1 MVPVVLDEL
10 LEAAA
15 DLYKVKPLSWTA
27 AEPTPAELEHMQE
40 EALTPSEFDPLRLK
54 KTTWNSY
61 KKGTLVLACY
71 ECQMGKV
78 IAILPKGFK
87 VPLDDWGRILQWIG
101 PAASGEKWGIFWFGA
116 TSERKF
122 PQKGQP
128 LTAEHL
134 NGGYTAPCSTNGIFI
149 YRFEEATRVL
159 LHELLHAAC
168 LDPPGESL
176 PVREATIETW
186 AELFLIALRAKGD
199 KTEGL
204 RLWRIQSQWVA
215 NKNRRATNNHGVLKN
230 TNYGWRYMNGR
241 AKIYK
246 ELGCELPEPKP
257 INQKG
262 GVKIPN
268 NSSRFTAPNLD

>member
-15 DLYKVKPLSWTA
+15 DLYKLKALSWAA
-27 AEPTPAELEHMQE
+27 AEPTPAELEHMQN

-54 KTTWNSY
+54 KSTWNSY
-61 KKGTLVLACY
+61 KKGGLSIQSY
-71 ECQMGKV
+71 ECPLGKV
-78 IAILPKGFK
+78 IAILPKGKK

-101 PAASGEKWGIFWFGA
+101 PATTGDKWNIYWFGA
-116 TSERKF
+116 NSERKF
-122 PQKGQP
+122 PGKGQP
-128 LTAEHL
+128 LGAEHL
-134 NGGYTAPCSTNGIFI
+134 NGGYTIPCSTNGIFI

-168 LDPPGESL
+168 LDPPTESL

-186 AELFLIALRAKGD
+186 AELFLIALRAKGSR
-199 KTEGL
+199 TEGA
-204 RLWRIQSQWVA
+204 RLWQIQSQWVA
-215 NKNRRATNNHGVLKN
+215 DNNLRAANHHGVVKN

-241 AKIYK
+241 AQIYK
-246 ELGCELPEPKP
+246 ELGCELPEPR
-257 INQKG
+257 QRG
-262 GVKIPN
+262 AN